1 MNLPLI
7 GLLAVG
13 GYFLFNKYMNVNTL
27 SKAWDY
33 KYTVKNFRFQT
44 LTEIRFG
51 LEISILNPSNIA
63 LTVTNPL
70 VQVFYDGSM
79 LTSSE
84 YNIPSMSI
92 KANSQ
97 SVLPVFEF
105 SINIISNWFTI
116 QKMLSVLLKGST
128 LSISS
133 AKQAVSKN
141 QAAFFKLMN
150 AQLTGNING
159 TPFTKS
165 FNLG

>member
-1 MNLPLI
+1 MNIPLI
-7 GLLAVG
+7 LGLAVG
-13 GYFLFNKYMNVNTL
+13 GYFFFNKFMNVNTL

-33 KYTVKNFRFQT
+33 KYTIKNFRFQT

-51 LEISILNPSNIA
+51 IEITILNPSNLAI
-63 LTVTNPL
+63 TITNPL
-70 VQVFYDGSM
+70 VQVFYDGSQ
-79 LTSSE
+79 LTRSE
-84 YNIPSMSI
+84 YNIPSISI

-97 SVLPVFEF
+97 NTLPVFEF
-105 SINIISNWFTI
+105 SINLISSWFTI
-116 QKMLSVLLKGST
+116 QKMMAVLFKGST

-133 AKQAVSKN
+133 AKQAVTNN
-141 QAAFFKLMN
+141 QSAFFKLLN